1 MKGNFVMDD
10 KGYVSSM
17 LTINFAL
24 TEAGDAIRA
33 KETDTDKS
41 KRYDFCREIA
51 GDDKAIDPALLGILR
66 SVYYLLKEKGLEPG
80 DYVGE
85 IKNLVPKAEYN
96 SMKINEVKVSYG
108 INRAM
113 RMNGVCTFMDKYQLF
128 DDDLRKKI
136 KNTSVKNAVKAVS
149 KKREALRELADFEN
163 NYVKL
168 KEGFDKADSPFLLV
182 KHYFEILQKNKTKVK
197 AGKKIDL
204 GNGEFFQQKTI
215 GGKSYRVVKNADNTI
230 SVADEDGKAASDK
243 EQKAVEE
250 ALAVNKLG
258 KAESLKKTTTKKTEK
273 TEKTKKTITKAD
285 KVEKKEEK
293 KVEKKEDKKEEKKV
307 GKKED
312 KKEEKKVENK
322 EPEQYA
328 KNAVKVDSLV
338 KNAIKGDS
346 TERYEKNAV
355 KGDSLVKNAIKSDS
369 LERYEKNAIKG
380 DSMMTTLL
388 KGDVTTKEQE
398 EPESHFTP
406 EYIRK
411 KLEDLRNVFV
421 TQCTK
426 STSTFKKAAK
436 NSKFQPN
443 SEAWN
448 KFFEND
454 GGTEYRE
461 MAAAMNKCIRLLGS
475 PVDDKWNENIK
486 DAFAELKKTA
496 NHYRETHKSVLSVIG
511 ISSHVTKVG
520 DKRMETAL
528 RLIREASV
536 YEDMMGGYIENG
548 GKDVKLVEK
557 TEEEKETKVL
567 DDAMNEREAYVKT
580 LLEEKLDYS
589 ASTKQLIIA
598 CACNKSLLQ
607 NGKVDG
613 MPQDKA
619 QRALWFVVVSRIQK
633 IMSGTMT
640 AEEIKAQADI
650 DFKNNGIKNAV
661 AAVMQNAKY
670 AGLLKASK
678 SSKKDSQENF
688 GQQIMNL
695 QNDLVHNDP
704 MKKMDITSTMNAKK
718 MEEM

>member
-1 MKGNFVMDD
+1 MDD

-33 KETDTDKS
+33 KETDKEKS

-85 IKNLVPKAEYN
+85 IKNLVPKAEFN
-96 SMKINEVKVSYG
+96 STKINEVKVSYG

-113 RMNGVCTFMDKYQLF
+113 RMNGVCTFMDKYKLF

-136 KNTSVKNAVKAVS
+136 KNTPVKNAVRAVS
-149 KKREALRELADFEN
+149 RKREALRELADFEN

-204 GNGEFFQQKTI
+204 GNGEFYQQKTI
-215 GGKSYRVVKNADNTI
+215 GGKAYRVVKNADNTI
-230 SVADEDGKAASDK
+230 SVADEDGNAASDK
-243 EQKAVEE
+243 ELKAVEE
-250 ALAVNKLG
+250 VFAVNKLG
-258 KAESLKKTTTKKTEK
+258 KVESLKKTTTKKTEK
-273 TEKTKKTITKAD
+273 TEKTKKTTTKAD
-285 KVEKKEEK
+285 KVEK
-293 KVEKKEDKKEEKKV
+293 
-307 GKKED
+307 
-312 KKEEKKVENK
+312 
-322 EPEQYA
+322 
-328 KNAVKVDSLV
+328 
-338 KNAIKGDS
+338 NAIKGDS
-346 TERYEKNAV
+346 IERYEKNAI

-369 LERYEKNAIKG
+369 LEKYEKNAIKG

-388 KGDVTTKEQE
+388 KGDVTTKKQEEPVTTEDVVIKE

-461 MAAAMNKCIRLLGS
+461 MAVAMNKCIRLLGS
-475 PVDDKWNENIK
+475 PVDDKWNKNIK

-688 GQQIMNL
+688 GQQIKNL

>member
-1 MKGNFVMDD
+1 MDD

-33 KETDTDKS
+33 KETDAEKG

-66 SVYYLLKEKGLEPG
+66 SVYYLLKEKGLEPSA
-80 DYVGE
+80 YVGE

-113 RMNGVCTFMDKYQLF
+113 RMNGVCAFMDKYQLF

-149 KKREALRELADFEN
+149 GKREALRELANFEN

-215 GGKSYRVVKNADNTI
+215 GGKSYRIVKNADNTI

-258 KAESLKKTTTKKTEK
+258 KAESLNKTTTKKTEK
-273 TEKTKKTITKAD
+273 TEKTNKTTTKAD
-285 KVEKKEEK
+285 KAEKKVEKKEEK
-293 KVEKKEDKKEEKKV
+293 KVEKKEEK
-307 GKKED
+307 
-312 KKEEKKVENK
+312 K
-322 EPEQYA
+322 EPEQYD
-328 KNAVKVDSLV
+328 K
-338 KNAIKGDS
+338 
-346 TERYEKNAV
+346 TAV

-369 LERYEKNAIKG
+369 LERYEKNAVKG
-380 DSMMTTLL
+380 DSIMTTLL
-388 KGDVTTKEQE
+388 KGDVTIKEQEKKQEEPAKTEEVVIKEEPAKTEEVVTKE

-406 EYIRK
+406 EYIKK
-411 KLEDLRNVFV
+411 KLEDLRSVFV

-557 TEEEKETKVL
+557 TEEEKETKAL

-613 MPQDKA
+613 IPQDKA

-640 AEEIKAQADI
+640 AEEIKAQADN

>member
-1 MKGNFVMDD
+1 MDD

-33 KETDTDKS
+33 KETDTEKS

-66 SVYYLLKEKGLEPG
+66 SVYYLLKAKGLEPG
-80 DYVGE
+80 AYVGE

-149 KKREALRELADFEN
+149 SKREALRELANFEN

-273 TEKTKKTITKAD
+273 TEKIKKATTKAD
-285 KVEKKEEK
+285 KAEKKVEKKEEK
-293 KVEKKEDKKEEKKV
+293 KVEKKEEK
-307 GKKED
+307 
-312 KKEEKKVENK
+312 K
-322 EPEQYA
+322 EPEQYD
-328 KNAVKVDSLV
+328 KNAVKVDSLI

-346 TERYEKNAV
+346 IERYEKNAV
-355 KGDSLVKNAIKSDS
+355 
-369 LERYEKNAIKG
+369 KG

-388 KGDVTTKEQE
+388 KGDVTTKKQEEPAKTEEVVIKE

-454 GGTEYRE
+454 GGTEYKE

-496 NHYRETHKSVLSVIG
+496 NHYRETHKSVLGVIG

-607 NGKVDG
+607 NGKIDG

-640 AEEIKAQADI
+640 AEEIKAQAEN

-678 SSKKDSQENF
+678 SGKKGTQENF
-688 GQQIMNL
+688 SQQIMNL

>member
-1 MKGNFVMDD
+1 VF
-10 KGYVSSM
+10 
-17 LTINFAL
+17 
-24 TEAGDAIRA
+24 
-33 KETDTDKS
+33 
-41 KRYDFCREIA
+41 
-51 GDDKAIDPALLGILR
+51 
-66 SVYYLLKEKGLEPG
+66 
-80 DYVGE
+80 
-85 IKNLVPKAEYN
+85 
-96 SMKINEVKVSYG
+96 
-108 INRAM
+108 
-113 RMNGVCTFMDKYQLF
+113 
-128 DDDLRKKI
+128 
-136 KNTSVKNAVKAVS
+136 
-149 KKREALRELADFEN
+149 
-163 NYVKL
+163 
-168 KEGFDKADSPFLLV
+168 
-182 KHYFEILQKNKTKVK
+182 
-197 AGKKIDL
+197 
-204 GNGEFFQQKTI
+204 
-215 GGKSYRVVKNADNTI
+215 
-230 SVADEDGKAASDK
+230 
-243 EQKAVEE
+243 
-250 ALAVNKLG
+250 AVNKLG

-273 TEKTKKTITKAD
+273 TEKTKKTTAKAD
-285 KVEKKEEK
+285 KVE
-293 KVEKKEDKKEEKKV
+293 
-307 GKKED
+307 KKED

-322 EPEQYA
+322 ETEQYD

-338 KNAIKGDS
+338 
-346 TERYEKNAV
+346 
-355 KGDSLVKNAIKSDS
+355 
-369 LERYEKNAIKG
+369 KNAIKG

-388 KGDVTTKEQE
+388 KGDVTTKKQEEPVTTEDVVIKE

-461 MAAAMNKCIRLLGS
+461 MAVAMNKCIRLLGS
-475 PVDDKWNENIK
+475 PVDDKWNKNIK

-520 DKRMETAL
+520 DKRMETVL

-640 AEEIKAQADI
+640 AEEIKAQADS
-650 DFKNNGIKNAV
+650 DFNNNGIKNAV

-695 QNDLVHNDP
+695 QNDLVHNDQ

>member
-1 MKGNFVMDD
+1 MDD

-24 TEAGDAIRA
+24 TEAGDAISA
-33 KETDTDKS
+33 KETDKEKS

-85 IKNLVPKAEYN
+85 IKNLVPKAEFN
-96 SMKINEVKVSYG
+96 STKINEVRVSYG

-113 RMNGVCTFMDKYQLF
+113 RMNGVCTFMDKYKLF

-136 KNTSVKNAVKAVS
+136 KNTPVKNAVRAVS
-149 KKREALRELADFEN
+149 RKREALRELADFEN

-215 GGKSYRVVKNADNTI
+215 GGKAYRVVKNADNTI
-230 SVADEDGKAASDK
+230 SVADEDGNAANDK

-273 TEKTKKTITKAD
+273 TEKTKKITTKAD
-285 KVEKKEEK
+285 KAEKKVEKKEEK

-307 GKKED
+307 
-312 KKEEKKVENK
+312 ENK
-322 EPEQYA
+322 EPEQYD
-328 KNAVKVDSLV
+328 KNAVKVDSLE

-346 TERYEKNAV
+346 IERYEKNAV
-355 KGDSLVKNAIKSDS
+355 
-369 LERYEKNAIKG
+369 KG

-388 KGDVTTKEQE
+388 KGDVTTKKQEEPAKTEEVVIKE

-406 EYIRK
+406 EYIKK

-426 STSTFKKAAK
+426 STSTFKKASK

-454 GGTEYRE
+454 GGIEYRE

-528 RLIREASV
+528 RLMREAAV

-557 TEEEKETKVL
+557 TEEEKETKAL
-567 DDAMNEREAYVKT
+567 NDAMDEREAYVKT
-580 LLEEKLDYS
+580 LLEDKLDYS
-589 ASTKQLIIA
+589 ASTRQLIIA
-598 CACNKSLLQ
+598 CACNKTLLQ

-640 AEEIKAQADI
+640 AEEIKAQADN

-661 AAVMQNAKY
+661 AEVMQNAKY

-678 SSKKDSQENF
+678 SAKKDSQENF

-704 MKKMDITSTMNAKK
+704 MKKMDITSTMKAKK

>member
-1 MKGNFVMDD
+1 MDD

-33 KETDTDKS
+33 KETDTEKS

-273 TEKTKKTITKAD
+273 TKKTTTKAD
-285 KVEKKEEK
+285 KVEKK
-293 KVEKKEDKKEEKKV
+293 VEKKEE
-307 GKKED
+307 KKED

-322 EPEQYA
+322 EPEQYD
-328 KNAVKVDSLV
+328 KIAVKGDSLVKNTIKGDSLV

-346 TERYEKNAV
+346 
-355 KGDSLVKNAIKSDS
+355 LV
-369 LERYEKNAIKG
+369 KNAIKG

-388 KGDVTTKEQE
+388 KGDVTTKKQEEPAKTEEVVIKE

-406 EYIRK
+406 EYIKK

-496 NHYRETHKSVLSVIG
+496 NHYRETHKSVLGVIG

-640 AEEIKAQADI
+640 AEEIKAQADN
-650 DFKNNGIKNAV
+650 DFKKNGIKNAV
-661 AAVMQNAKY
+661 AELMQNTKY
-670 AGLLKASK
+670 AGLLKPSK
-678 SSKKDSQENF
+678 SGKKGTQENF

-704 MKKMDITSTMNAKK
+704 MKKMDITSTMKAKK

>member
-1 MKGNFVMDD
+1 MDD

-33 KETDTDKS
+33 KETDKEKS

-96 SMKINEVKVSYG
+96 STKINEVKVSYG

-113 RMNGVCTFMDKYQLF
+113 RMNGVCTFMDKYKLF

-136 KNTSVKNAVKAVS
+136 KNTPVKNAVRAVS
-149 KKREALRELADFEN
+149 RKREALRELADFEN

-204 GNGEFFQQKTI
+204 GNGEFYQQKTI
-215 GGKSYRVVKNADNTI
+215 GGKAYRVVKNADNTI
-230 SVADEDGKAASDK
+230 SVADEDGNAASDK
-243 EQKAVEE
+243 ELKAVEE
-250 ALAVNKLG
+250 VFAVNKLG

-273 TEKTKKTITKAD
+273 TEKTKKTTAKAD
-285 KVEKKEEK
+285 KVE
-293 KVEKKEDKKEEKKV
+293 
-307 GKKED
+307 KKED

-322 EPEQYA
+322 ETEQYD

-338 KNAIKGDS
+338 
-346 TERYEKNAV
+346 
-355 KGDSLVKNAIKSDS
+355 
-369 LERYEKNAIKG
+369 KNAIKG

-388 KGDVTTKEQE
+388 KGDVTTKKQEEPVTTEDVVIKE

-461 MAAAMNKCIRLLGS
+461 MAVAMNKCIRLLGS
-475 PVDDKWNENIK
+475 PVDDKWNKNIK

-520 DKRMETAL
+520 DKRMETVL

-640 AEEIKAQADI
+640 AEEIKAQADN

-695 QNDLVHNDP
+695 QNDLVHNDQ

>member
-1 MKGNFVMDD
+1 MDD

-33 KETDTDKS
+33 KETDAEKS

-66 SVYYLLKEKGLEPG
+66 SVYYLLKEKGLEPSA
-80 DYVGE
+80 YVGE

-96 SMKINEVKVSYG
+96 STKINEVKVSYG

-149 KKREALRELADFEN
+149 RKREALRELADFEN

-258 KAESLKKTTTKKTEK
+258 KAESLNKTTTKKTEK
-273 TEKTKKTITKAD
+273 TEKTKKTNKTTTKAD
-285 KVEKKEEK
+285 KVEKKEDKKEEK

-307 GKKED
+307 EKKED
-312 KKEEKKVENK
+312 KKEEKKEEKK
-322 EPEQYA
+322 EPEQYD
-328 KNAVKVDSLV
+328 K
-338 KNAIKGDS
+338 I
-346 TERYEKNAV
+346 AV
-355 KGDSLVKNAIKSDS
+355 KGDSLVKNAIKGDS
-369 LERYEKNAIKG
+369 IERYEKNAV
-380 DSMMTTLL
+380 
-388 KGDVTTKEQE
+388 KGDVIIKE

-454 GGTEYRE
+454 GGTEYKE
-461 MAAAMNKCIRLLGS
+461 MAVAMNKCIRLLGS
-475 PVDDKWNENIK
+475 PVDDKWNKNIK

-496 NHYRETHKSVLSVIG
+496 NHYRETHKSVLGVIG

-548 GKDVKLVEK
+548 GKDVRLVEK

-640 AEEIKAQADI
+640 AEEIKAQAEN

-661 AAVMQNAKY
+661 AELMKNTKY
-670 AGLLKASK
+670 AGLLKPSK
-678 SSKKDSQENF
+678 SGKKGTQENF

>member
-1 MKGNFVMDD
+1 
-10 KGYVSSM
+10 
-17 LTINFAL
+17 
-24 TEAGDAIRA
+24 
-33 KETDTDKS
+33 
-41 KRYDFCREIA
+41 
-51 GDDKAIDPALLGILR
+51 
-66 SVYYLLKEKGLEPG
+66 
-80 DYVGE
+80 
-85 IKNLVPKAEYN
+85 
-96 SMKINEVKVSYG
+96 
-108 INRAM
+108 
-113 RMNGVCTFMDKYQLF
+113 
-128 DDDLRKKI
+128 
-136 KNTSVKNAVKAVS
+136 
-149 KKREALRELADFEN
+149 
-163 NYVKL
+163 
-168 KEGFDKADSPFLLV
+168 
-182 KHYFEILQKNKTKVK
+182 
-197 AGKKIDL
+197 
-204 GNGEFFQQKTI
+204 
-215 GGKSYRVVKNADNTI
+215 
-230 SVADEDGKAASDK
+230 
-243 EQKAVEE
+243 
-250 ALAVNKLG
+250 
-258 KAESLKKTTTKKTEK
+258 TTTKADKAEK
-273 TEKTKKTITKAD
+273 

-307 GKKED
+307 
-312 KKEEKKVENK
+312 ENK
-322 EPEQYA
+322 EPEQYD

-346 TERYEKNAV
+346 IEKYEKNAV
-355 KGDSLVKNAIKSDS
+355 
-369 LERYEKNAIKG
+369 KG

-388 KGDVTTKEQE
+388 KGDVIIKE

-426 STSTFKKAAK
+426 STSTFKKAMK

-496 NHYRETHKSVLSVIG
+496 NHYRETHKSVLGVIG

-640 AEEIKAQADI
+640 AEEIKAQANN

-661 AAVMQNAKY
+661 AELMQNTKY
-670 AGLLKASK
+670 AGLLKPSK
-678 SSKKDSQENF
+678 SGKKGTQENF
-688 GQQIMNL
+688 SQQIMNL

-704 MKKMDITSTMNAKK
+704 MKKMDITSTMKAKK

>member
-1 MKGNFVMDD
+1 MDD

-33 KETDTDKS
+33 KETDTEKS

-66 SVYYLLKEKGLEPG
+66 SVYYLLKAKGLEPG
-80 DYVGE
+80 AYVGE

-149 KKREALRELADFEN
+149 GKREALRELANFEN

-273 TEKTKKTITKAD
+273 TEKIKKATTKAD
-285 KVEKKEEK
+285 KAEKKVEKKEEK
-293 KVEKKEDKKEEKKV
+293 KVEKKEEK
-307 GKKED
+307 
-312 KKEEKKVENK
+312 K
-322 EPEQYA
+322 EPEQYD
-328 KNAVKVDSLV
+328 KNAVKVDSLI

-346 TERYEKNAV
+346 IERYEKNAV
-355 KGDSLVKNAIKSDS
+355 
-369 LERYEKNAIKG
+369 KG

-388 KGDVTTKEQE
+388 KGDVTTKKQEEPAKTEEVVIKE

-454 GGTEYRE
+454 GGTEYKE

-496 NHYRETHKSVLSVIG
+496 NHYRETHKSVLGVIG

-607 NGKVDG
+607 NGKIDG

-640 AEEIKAQADI
+640 AEEIKAQAEN